1 MVATDEIEA
10 PVRILKTLMLIVCCQ
25 ATARGSCDADFHRF
39 IGSRYLVGV
48 GVELQPSVSTK
59 WNTATAADMFGGIWT
74 ELPRAM
80 AWPVTVYH
88 RMIDNPEPVE
98 KNAS

>member
-1 MVATDEIEA
+1 MRTFIALLV
-10 PVRILKTLMLIVCCQ
+10 IV
-25 ATARGSCDADFHRF
+25 
-39 IGSRYLVGV
+39 YLVGV